1 MLIENVKTQREI
13 PTKHTRMIGPIHKL
27 NCLLQMKHGLNMG
40 YGIMYG
46 MAYLLCGAISGC
58 VFRGKLANTH
68 GVCAMPI
75 KIKSLAPKS
84 MQHIM

>member
-46 MAYLLCGAISGC
+46 MAYLLCGASFGC
-58 VFRGKLANTH
+58 VFLVKLANTH
-68 GVCAMPI
+68 TAYAQCQLKSKAWPQKVC
-75 KIKSLAPKS
+75 ST
-84 MQHIM
+84 